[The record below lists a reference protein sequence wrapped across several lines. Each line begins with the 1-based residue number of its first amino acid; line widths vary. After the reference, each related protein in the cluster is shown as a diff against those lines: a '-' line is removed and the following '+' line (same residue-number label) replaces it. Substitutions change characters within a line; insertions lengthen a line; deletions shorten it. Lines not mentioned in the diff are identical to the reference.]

1 MAYLTFEDRPRF
13 VRIRFRRWTTWGT
26 VWRPFSSGICLHR
39 WQSVKEVTYWV
50 ACLFT
55 NNVGMFSELLCWY
68 IITRMHIWHSM
79 TQFFVSLCWRPF
91 LPNKKS
97 GCIWSTCLCMSGS
110 DEFIAYTTYQQ
121 PLPQKLPQSHIS
133 WICLLVYCRAANRN
147 VSLLLPCLLRVFRLK
162 ANGLSACS
170 GLWRSRWWQ
179 PLGIKGFWHEKWT
192 LLRCELLLWV

>member
-1 MAYLTFEDRPRF
+1 ML
-13 VRIRFRRWTTWGT
+13 V
-26 VWRPFSSGICLHR
+26 
-39 WQSVKEVTYWV
+39 
-50 ACLFT
+50 LFT

-121 PLPQKLPQSHIS
+121 PLPQKLPQSHIFEYVCWFIAEQQTETFRSCCHVCWESFS
-133 WICLLVYCRAANRN
+133 WRPMDYLLVRDCGVRYDEGMH
-147 VSLLLPCLLRVFRLK
+147 SLMLCPRHHYH
-162 ANGLSACS
+162 
-170 GLWRSRWWQ
+170 RSRIHCAIGMQTAADSRTPWKLCAGDGACCESHRARYVH
-179 PLGIKGFWHEKWT
+179 PKGSW
-192 LLRCELLLWV
+192 